1 MVFLPLRRLDSAFAE
16 TTNARRESATGGAA
30 AGKERNQARLTAQSK
45 TRELKGMDR
54 QDHILWLSREILPHE
69 ADLRRWLTAYTRGIA
84 GLDVDDVVQ
93 EAYARLWAADPSRIN
108 EPRAYFFT
116 TARNLVS
123 ETLRRS
129 NIVPIEAMADI
140 DTLNIVSPET
150 DAERRLSGRED
161 LRRLLTVLTRLP
173 KRCRQTF
180 ELRKFEGLSQRQIAG
195 RMGIAESTVEKHL
208 AKALRL
214 VMDGMKEGGAG
225 EARTIRRD
233 DEPQRNIR

>member
-1 MVFLPLRRLDSAFAE
+1 
-16 TTNARRESATGGAA
+16 
-30 AGKERNQARLTAQSK
+30 
-45 TRELKGMDR
+45 MDR

-69 ADLRRWLTAYTRGIA
+69 PDLRRWLAAYTRGIT

-93 EAYARLWAADPSRIN
+93 ETYARLWAADPSRIR

-116 TARNLVS
+116 TARNLVT

-129 NIVPIEAMADI
+129 SIVPIEAMADI
-140 DTLNIVSPET
+140 ESLNIVSPET
-150 DAERRLSGRED
+150 DAERRLTGRDD
-161 LRRLLTVLTRLP
+161 LRRLMSVLTRLP
-173 KRCRQTF
+173 KRCRQSF
-180 ELRKFEGLSQRQIAG
+180 ELRKFEGLSQRQIAN

-214 VMDGMKEGGAG
+214 VMKGMEEGSPG
-225 EARTIRRD
+225 EARNDERN